1 MREGRGGGDN
11 AERSIARSNKK
22 IDKNV
27 TGDIRKFGRRCP
39 GETIN
44 FLSRKISTSVGQRI
58 ILVLSPGLSVAS
70 QRGGFGK
77 RQEPRV
83 RFQ

>member
-1 MREGRGGGDN
+1 MDKKDEGGKGGGDN

-39 GETIN
+39 GK
-44 FLSRKISTSVGQRI
+44 RSTSYPGKFQR
-58 ILVLSPGLSVAS
+58 LLAKG
-70 QRGGFGK
+70 
-77 RQEPRV
+77 
-83 RFQ
+83 